1 MRMSQEHKDAL
12 AIGRNEGRAVRDYLS
27 ALRDHRPKR
36 GRKRTPDTIN
46 QRLVAIEEALVDAEP
61 IEELRMLQERR
72 DLGIELLG
80 MEENGDMSSYEQA
93 FIAVAAN
100 YSVRNGIS
108 YATWREIGVPASVL
122 RAAGV
127 TRAAHDPE

>member
-1 MRMSQEHKDAL
+1 MSQEHKDAL

-72 DLGIELLG
+72 DLSIELSG
-80 MEENGDMSSYEQA
+80 MEENGDMFSYEQA